1 MTKFQVTNFLQNLL
15 LEVQADSTPVQII
28 QDGPVDS
35 TLPAQEASNPTAR
48 VDPNLEAS
56 TDGGPGHQ
64 PPVEE
69 AQEALGDLQP
79 VLGLTCV
86 LASWKHTTACP
97 RCGETWRVRFHARD
111 RSGPVGHSCPRCG
124 HFYGWEASKPSKATA
139 PVEEAQGV
147 TWTEADQA
155 LADWV
160 LQLSED
166 RLPPTPWY
174 LQPWRQVIDNGVFL
188 AHLQLDAELGPRSP
202 RACYG
207 ALQKDIRLLQEKL
220 KQ

>member
-1 MTKFQVTNFLQNLL
+1 MTKFQVTDFLQNLL
-15 LEVQADSTPVQII
+15 LEVQADSTPVQIV

-35 TLPAQEASNPTAR
+35 TPPAQEASNPTAP
-48 VDPNLEAS
+48 VCPVEEAS
-56 TDGGPGHQ
+56 TDGGPG
-64 PPVEE
+64 PSTPVEE
-69 AQEALGDLQP
+69 AQEAIVSSQP
-79 VLGLTCV
+79 AHDPTCV
-86 LASWKHTTACP
+86 LTFWKHTTACP

-111 RSGPVGHSCPRCG
+111 RSGPVGHSCSGCG
-124 HFYGWEASKPSKATA
+124 HLYGWEAKPSKATA

-155 LADWV
+155 LADWA